1 MMSIPVARCASSP
14 SAGVAKVEVRGARR
28 RLPCPP
34 SRPIPVKKCSAD
46 LRASAE
52 EATCVDRTSEYDWL
66 TWRMYTR
73 ITTARRLRAHAFH
86 GVMQDSMSRERAE
99 PQVHPIVNARDLQPP
114 SSSEDEL
121 LDDEVFIL
129 DPF

>member
-1 MMSIPVARCASSP
+1 
-14 SAGVAKVEVRGARR
+14 
-28 RLPCPP
+28 
-34 SRPIPVKKCSAD
+34 
-46 LRASAE
+46 
-52 EATCVDRTSEYDWL
+52 
-66 TWRMYTR
+66 
-73 ITTARRLRAHAFH
+73 
-86 GVMQDSMSRERAE
+86 MQDSMSRERAE